1 MKCLFCD
8 IINNEVPVFNVWEDD
23 DFLAFLDINPINSGH
38 TLLIPK
44 VHIEDVF
51 NMSDNYFRKLFLTA
65 KKIAPI
71 LQKAT
76 RAKRVGMAVEGFGV
90 PHAHLHLVPVNNGNE
105 LNPEK
110 AKTAT
115 EAELNN
121 IQKLILKIKKLSD
134 FK

>member
-1 MKCLFCD
+1 MLS
-8 IINNEVPVFNVWEDD
+8 VLAWQLRVWC
-23 DFLAFLDINPINSGH
+23 
-38 TLLIPK
+38 T
-44 VHIEDVF
+44 
-51 NMSDNYFRKLFLTA
+51 
-65 KKIAPI
+65 
-71 LQKAT
+71 T
-76 RAKRVGMAVEGFGV
+76 R
-90 PHAHLHLVPVNNGNE
+90 HLHLVPVNNGNE